1 MATPDK
7 EPPDAAAP
15 PADDEAAAAKSPP
28 SSSGGGIKP
37 WLPLIV
43 TIVAMPAL
51 AYATTVFM
59 LLPKVRKAMTPPTA
73 ATTSATPAAAAAA
86 PTTTAEPQAAA
97 EKPAP
102 PAPSKAKAKTAEKGK
117 EAGEMDA
124 TLKNAGVKLASDGKI
139 NVPLNK
145 ILVNISG
152 SMGSRYLL
160 TSLTLAS
167 DKDGFGELILNNEA
181 QLVDLA
187 SGVLSTKSI
196 ADLEKPDARSVI
208 RLELE
213 TVFNNA
219 LGAGTVQDVYFTEF
233 AVQ

>member
-1 MATPDK
+1 MATPNQ
-7 EPPDAAAP
+7 ETPGANAP
-15 PADDEAAAAKSPP
+15 PAGEEKPSESAP
-28 SSSGGGIKP
+28 SSSTSGGLKG

-43 TIVAMPAL
+43 TTITMPVL
-51 AYATTVFM
+51 AYATTVFV
-59 LLPKVRKAMTPPTA
+59 LLPKMQK
-73 ATTSATPAAAAAA
+73 AAAAVS
-86 PTTTAEPQAAA
+86 AAA
-97 EKPAP
+97 TNTTVATTPASQSPSAEAKPP
-102 PAPSKAKAKTAEKGK
+102 PSASPGKPKAKTGEGGK
-117 EAGEMDA
+117 EARAVDA
-124 TLKNAGVKLASDGKI
+124 ALKTAGVKVTSDGKTT
-139 NVPLNK
+139 VPLNK

-167 DKDGFGELILNNEA
+167 DKEGFGELILNNEA

-187 SGVLSTKSI
+187 SSVLSAKTI
-196 ADLEKPDARSVI
+196 ADLEKPEARTVI
-208 RLELE
+208 RTELE